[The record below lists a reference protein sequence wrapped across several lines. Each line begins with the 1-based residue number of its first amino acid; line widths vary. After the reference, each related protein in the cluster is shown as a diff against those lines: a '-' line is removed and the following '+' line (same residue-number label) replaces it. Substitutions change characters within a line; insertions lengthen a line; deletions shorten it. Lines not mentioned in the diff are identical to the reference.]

1 MRNFTFIC
9 AGLVLAIA
17 LAWPALAQTPDQ
29 STTQK
34 LNSPALTAD
43 GKIDVTRY
51 TGENTW
57 FLWQLGHFDTIEYEV
72 NLLTNPSYKLS
83 NRNHALKNYY
93 TATWRVL
100 HPDYTELEYVDRLWR
115 EAYRTWVAAK
125 PNSPTPHLFHAYYLK
140 SKGWSYRGDGFARD
154 VSDFDMNMF
163 VTLLKEA
170 KQVLESCRKVCSES
184 PEYYRLLVDLDG
196 AGGRTKT
203 IMTHVKEGI
212 ARFPHDH
219 SIYMTTANFLL
230 PIWGGSFK
238 QLFEL
243 SEYAVKTSGKNG
255 SDLLYSVVIG
265 SARHE
270 VLTVHLRRNPK
281 LWPRIKNS
289 LEALVAEIP
298 QVNNRRLYLELAC
311 DAMDADGVQ
320 RMHALVYKQ
329 DVDPAKFC
337 RWPVTAQYVNDKS
350 NGPAQRKLGPPE
362 LTPEELHRRRELPK
376 RTGGQSSLR

>member
-1 MRNFTFIC
+1 MHR
-9 AGLVLAIA
+9 
-17 LAWPALAQTPDQ
+17 P
-29 STTQK
+29 
-34 LNSPALTAD
+34 
-43 GKIDVTRY
+43 
-51 TGENTW
+51 
-57 FLWQLGHFDTIEYEV
+57 
-72 NLLTNPSYKLS
+72 
-83 NRNHALKNYY
+83 LKD
-93 TATWRVL
+93 RIL
-100 HPDYTELEYVDRLWR
+100 DRLWR

-170 KQVLESCRKVCSES
+170 KQVLENCQKVCSES
-184 PEYYRLLVDLDG
+184 PEYYRLLVNLAG
-196 AGGRTKT
+196 AGGRTAL

-219 SIYMTTANFLL
+219 SIYMTAANFLL

-243 SEYAVKTSGKNG
+243 AEFAVKTSGKNG

-265 SARHE
+265 NARHE

-289 LEALVAEIP
+289 LEALVTEVP
-298 QVNNRRLYLELAC
+298 ESSNRRFYLDLAC

-337 RWPVTAQYVNDKS
+337 RWPVNAQNVNDKS
-350 NGPAQRKLGPPE
+350 NAPAQRELGPPE